1 MREKIVLSLV
11 FVLFAA
17 CSSPLLE
24 WIESETGSL
33 YVAAASDKAITAF
46 SFGISGETDT
56 IRTKSSAKSGKVPIT
71 VILPAGRA
79 TDSLT
84 PAIEY
89 IGKSVSPESGI
100 PQNFNS
106 PVTYRV
112 SAEDGSWLDYE
123 VEVIVKTAHSAEI
136 IWFDLELPGGGSLMA
151 EGDVIEGSSGQP
163 GEIILHVPSEVDP
176 HSLTAKIVQTGTLS
190 GLGVSGD
197 TRTAITLT
205 GNFSADQSEAART
218 YTVTAEDNIT
228 SKKYI
233 ITVLVDGSPVKEIT
247 EFSFDVFPNKAIIS
261 AEPQLDGK
269 YPIIATVPVSANLG
283 DLKPAIKYKGA
294 SIAGLGIGNTDSDTN
309 TNPVGEKPTPTAS
322 TGKDFKTPVTYRVT
336 AQDGSSI
343 EYEVTVYKSDL
354 NTGKAI
360 TGFYFPAVQ
369 GILGSAGII
378 NETAKTIAVTVPA
391 GTNLSSLAPAIY
403 HTGASIDPISGKP
416 MDFSNS
422 VAAPVIYTV
431 TARDGGTETYEVSV
445 FVAKRGDKAIT
456 AFDFADVSGE
466 AVVIGGTPGLD
477 GKIPIVVTVPYNTDL
492 TTRTPAVT
500 HTGASITGGGI
511 PAGGPG
517 TVTGSPSNFS
527 GPVTY
532 TVTAEDGT
540 IQDYSVTVVKAA
552 DPTLQATS
560 NLASIDGFY
569 FNNPVATGV
578 INGQNITVTV
588 PAGTDV
594 TNLIPTIYFTG
605 NTVGLGDTPDTDPGH
620 APSTSGSSP
629 PVTKP
634 YMSSPASIATNF
646 TNSVKYTVTPLSQN
660 AVNAK
665 TYTVTVNFGPAPP
678 KSDVRAIT
686 YFGFD
691 EVDEIK
697 MTAAIS
703 PAPDASG
710 KYPVE
715 VIVPVGTNLTSLK
728 PVVVIKGV
736 AISGEGLPATLDEFN
751 SGFGTEPETTI
762 IVGDD
767 QADFAELQTYTVK
780 AESGASSQYDVT
792 VRIDNNND
800 KEITAFYFAS
810 PAAVGSI
817 DQGAKT
823 ITVSVPNGTNLA
835 TLSPT
840 VSYTGVSLDPP
851 SGRAVNFSSPVTYN
865 VAARNG
871 TVQPYTVRVIP
882 KPATTKDI
890 TGFSLPGAG
899 ALETVIGAIPDPDG
913 LIPISIT
920 VSGQSDIAALCPTIT
935 HTGVSITPP
944 GGTPQTGKP
953 FVDSARNFNVPQAY
967 RVTAEDGSFKDYAVS
982 VHVSGGGAKIITGFV
997 FKAVPVDG
1005 GKTVSVVGQ
1014 IDQET
1019 HTIEVKV
1026 PHTATTLT
1034 LAPTITYLGKSVSF
1048 NGTPPNTDT
1057 APAGQKGNTYTDTT
1071 ARDFSASGVTPLVYT
1086 VTMSDP
1092 GPDNIQEYTVKV
1104 SKIPEV
1110 TISYDGPRDDKFTEE
1125 SFDQST
1131 GLLTVT
1137 ILDKITD
1144 LFPLGASINTYKYG
1158 PSYGWYVDGIE
1169 QNVSNTQNT
1178 LVITT
1183 AGFPPGRHQVT
1194 VSATKSTDG
1203 KHYTNTLYFL
1213 VQE

>member
-1 MREKIVLSLV
+1 MREKIVFPMI

-17 CSSPLLE
+17 CSSPMLE

-33 YVAAASDKAITAF
+33 HVAAASDKAITAF

-71 VILPAGRA
+71 VILPAGSA
-79 TDSLT
+79 TNNLT

-100 PQNFNS
+100 SQNFNS

-123 VEVIVKTAHSAEI
+123 VEVIVKTAQSAKI

-163 GEIILHVPSEVDP
+163 GEIILHVPSEIDP

-190 GLGVSGD
+190 GPGVSGD
-197 TRTAITLT
+197 TRTAITLSDD
-205 GNFSADQSEAART
+205 FSVSKT
-218 YTVTAEDNIT
+218 YTVTAENGDP
-228 SKKYI
+228 KEYI
-233 ITVLVDGSPVKEIT
+233 VTVIVDGSPVKEIT
-247 EFSFDVFPNKAIIS
+247 KFSFVGFSNKAIIS

-269 YPIIATVPVSANLG
+269 YPIIATVPVSADLG

-309 TNPVGEKPTPTAS
+309 PDPVGKKSTPPAS

-336 AQDGSSI
+336 AQDGSSM

-422 VAAPVIYTV
+422 VATPVIYTV
-431 TARDGGTETYEVSV
+431 TARDGTTQPYTVSV

-466 AVVIGGTPGLD
+466 TVVIGGTPGLD
-477 GKIPIVVTVPYNTDL
+477 GKIPIVVTVPSSTDL
-492 TTRTPAVT
+492 TTPKTPVVT
-500 HTGASITGGGI
+500 HTGASITRDGI

-517 TVTGSPSNFS
+517 TVTGSSSDFS

-540 IQDYSVTVVKAA
+540 TQAYSVSVVKTVDLVTGGINA
-552 DPTLQATS
+552 
-560 NLASIDGFY
+560 NASIDGFY
-569 FNNPVATGV
+569 FNNPMAVGV
-578 INGQNITVTV
+578 ITGQNIAVIV
-588 PAGTDV
+588 PYDTDV
-594 TNLIPTIYFTG
+594 TQLIPTIYFTG
-605 NTVGLGDTPDTDPGH
+605 NIVEEGTTTADTNTAHKPT
-620 APSTSGSSP
+620 TSGTP

-634 YMSSPASIATNF
+634 YMSSPAYFTATDF
-646 TNSVKYTVTPLSQN
+646 TNEVTYTVTALNQT
-660 AVNAK
+660 AFK
-665 TYTVTVNFGPAPP
+665 TYTVTVEEGSPPP
-678 KSDVRAIT
+678 KSDVREIT

-691 EVDEIK
+691 EVNDEDL
-697 MTAAIS
+697 TAAIS
-703 PAPDASG
+703 TVPDASG
-710 KYPVE
+710 NYPVE
-715 VIVPVGTNLTSLK
+715 VIVPAKNRFGNNISPGFSLMPAILFKGNKITAPGETFTNPQPPPYPTDPEIMGTMAKAS
-728 PVVVIKGV
+728 V
-736 AISGEGLPATLDEFN
+736 S
-751 SGFGTEPETTI
+751 
-762 IVGDD
+762 
-767 QADFAELQTYTVK
+767 FASSRTYTVT
-780 AESGASSQYDVT
+780 AEDNKSSSNYVVT
-792 VRIDNNND
+792 VRIEDNNE

-817 DQGAKT
+817 DQSAKT

-835 TLSPT
+835 ALSPT

-851 SGRAVNFSSPVTYN
+851 SGRVVNFSSPVTYN

-882 KPATTKDI
+882 KPASTKEI
-890 TGFSLPGAG
+890 TEFSLPGAG

-913 LIPISIT
+913 FIPISIT
-920 VSGQSDIAALCPTIT
+920 VSDRADITALRPTIT
-935 HTGVSITPP
+935 HNGVSITPP
-944 GGTPQTGKP
+944 GGTPQTTRL
-953 FVDSARNFNVPQAY
+953 FTDSAARNFMGPQVY

-982 VHVSGGGAKIITGFV
+982 IHASGGGAKIITGFV
-997 FKAVPVDG
+997 FKSVPVDG
-1005 GKTVSVVGQ
+1005 KMVSVVGQ
-1014 IDQET
+1014 INQET

-1026 PHTATTLT
+1026 PHAVDLNTN

-1048 NGTPPNTDT
+1048 NGTPPNTNN
-1057 APAGQKGNTYTDTT
+1057 APTGQKGNTYTDTS
-1071 ARDFSASGVTPLVYT
+1071 RDFSTSDVTPLVYT

-1092 GPDNIQEYTVKV
+1092 GPDNTQEYTVRV

-1110 TISYDGPRDDKFTEE
+1110 IISYDGPRDDRFITEN
-1125 SFDQST
+1125 FQQST
-1131 GLLTVT
+1131 GLLTIT
-1137 ILDKITD
+1137 INNENPFQGSTYHYGGPYEWYLD
-1144 LFPLGASINTYKYG
+1144 GVKY
-1158 PSYGWYVDGIE
+1158 PVSGIP
-1169 QNVSNTQNT
+1169 NT
-1178 LVITT
+1178 LVLKTT
-1183 AGFPPGRHQVT
+1183 DFEAGQHELVAVAKR
-1194 VSATKSTDG
+1194 SSDNRY
-1203 KHYTNTLYFL
+1203 YTNKLYFL